1 MCVRGPFGVRT
12 PVGLAIARSRRML
25 HTDRFPSQLFALLF
39 APSVL
44 AAACAA
50 HPAPEPPVQQVQLA
64 QAISSPPRSRPPQH
78 LSETARGVLKSRMV
92 SHSRDMSEL
101 VSAIMILDYP
111 RIEVDGT
118 RIADDVSL
126 SRPLTNDATELNSA
140 FPEMFFLRQDDLR
153 TQARTLAAA
162 AHALDP
168 YRVAAAYGH
177 VSEACVRCHADFRPK
192 T

>member
-1 MCVRGPFGVRT
+1 MPHVDCLRFRVATLLATSLVAASCASQAPRDQPPQQAQLARAISPPERGGP
-12 PVGLAIARSRRML
+12 
-25 HTDRFPSQLFALLF
+25 
-39 APSVL
+39 
-44 AAACAA
+44 
-50 HPAPEPPVQQVQLA
+50 PEP
-64 QAISSPPRSRPPQH
+64 
-78 LSETARGVLKSRMV
+78 LSETARAILKTRMA
-92 SHSRDMSEL
+92 SHARDMGTL
-101 VSAIMILDYP
+101 VSAIMVLDYS
-111 RIEVDGT
+111 RIET
-118 RIADDVSL
+118 ESNRIAADVSL